1 MKPFKWIIVW
11 ARQEPITT
19 PRHLLTLSSSWSV
32 LSWPHHSQAPC
43 FPYEVTCIA
52 NALPCLGD
60 ELTMDTIKRRFLQ
73 VLKHSP
79 NDKSEIRTTAAVE
92 DQVSPKRSEDG
103 TSVMDTQWG
112 GISTSFFLTNAR
124 AFFSSCASST
134 HLSLKWMEILRRS
147 VTEKNPDVQKNTE
160 RRLHSWTYIWVLSL
174 NSRSS
179 SWGNWCTSHVIR
191 GYSGTPG
198 GI

>member
-1 MKPFKWIIVW
+1 
-11 ARQEPITT
+11 
-19 PRHLLTLSSSWSV
+19 
-32 LSWPHHSQAPC
+32 
-43 FPYEVTCIA
+43 
-52 NALPCLGD
+52 
-60 ELTMDTIKRRFLQ
+60 MDTIKRRFLQ

-103 TSVMDTQWG
+103 TSVMDSEG
-112 GISTSFFLTNAR
+112 EFLTSFFLTNAR

-160 RRLHSWTYIWVLSL
+160 RRLHS
-174 NSRSS
+174 
-179 SWGNWCTSHVIR
+179 
-191 GYSGTPG
+191 
-198 GI
+198 